1 MQNSAHFYALKQCC
15 HAYHDL
21 LATVALLCRPD
32 VPLGTLVLLP
42 GPSFSMFREMPSRL
56 DKEDSERFLL
66 LHLQPLS

>member
-21 LATVALLCRPD
+21 LATVTLLCRPD
-32 VPLGTLVLLP
+32 VPTLVLLP
-42 GPSFSMFREMPSRL
+42 GPSVSMFREMPSRH